1 VRRFWLV
8 LFSTLSSCGCLAQA
22 APANVAHT
30 VAPGETLWSI
40 AAASNFTTR
49 ALAAAN
55 GLPADASVVVGS
67 TIQIPSEGEAAAALS
82 RAPAPAPAPG
92 APAPMGGYSVRPGD
106 TLSAIAARSGVSM
119 QAVAAMNGLD
129 PRAYLVSGTVLK
141 LPTGAPV
148 QRSTPAPAP
157 RVVPRAAP
165 AATPARVTAPQIGQI
180 AAANGVPSSLATS
193 IAWQESGFNNSMVSS
208 ANARGVMQVTPGA
221 WNWVRD
227 QLARGPL
234 DPTSANDNVKAGVL
248 YLGSLLR
255 STGGNPDLAAGAYYQ
270 GLGSV
275 RRIGLLP
282 ETRRYVANVRALRSR
297 FGGP

>member
-1 VRRFWLV
+1 MRRFWLV
-8 LFSTLSSCGCLAQA
+8 LFSTLISCGSLVPA
-22 APANVAHT
+22 ASANVAHT

-55 GLPADASVVVGS
+55 GLPADANVVVGS
-67 TIQIPSEGEAAAALS
+67 TIQIPSVGEAAVALN
-82 RAPAPAPAPG
+82 RAPATAPAAG

-148 QRSTPAPAP
+148 QRSTPAPAQ

-221 WNWVRD
+221 WNWVKST
-227 QLARGPL
+227 LARRPL
-234 DPTSANDNVKAGVL
+234 DPNSANDNVRAGVL